1 MRHNSDLPG
10 QRRTGVMGRI
20 IKTLF
25 QFYPVLMTTVVV
37 CIIFNAVVSSIP
49 SIFMQQVI
57 ATVEQSWQSGDWD
70 AVGGHILGMVALLVT
85 FYVLSLVASVAYTQM
100 MAVITQGTLKKLRE
114 KMFNGMQDLPIK
126 YFDTNNHG
134 DIMSH
139 YTNDIDTLRQMVSQ
153 SIPQLMVS
161 GIIVL
166 SVLCIMLYYSLWLTL
181 VVLAGR
187 GGHAHRHQEGGRPVR
202 QVLLPP
208 AGRLRQGGGLCGGDD
223 ERPEGCQGFLPRGG
237 DRGGL

>member
-25 QFYPVLMTTVVV
+25 QFYPVLMPTVVV

-181 VVLAGR
+181 VVLAGVVSMTLITKKV
-187 GGHAHRHQEGGRPVR
+187 GGNSSKYFVR
-202 QVLLPP
+202 Q
-208 AGRLRQGGGLCGGDD
+208 
-223 ERPEGCQGFLPRGG
+223 
-237 DRGGL
+237 